1 MNNVVEKNEEIK
13 KSKTESRRKKIEKNK
28 AVELNENIELNLG
41 IKKTRLKKL
50 KENKELLL
58 LTIPGA
64 IWFLVFAYIPMF
76 GVVLAFKDWKI
87 NGNFFHSLI
96 TSKWVGLKNFEFLF
110 QSSDAWLITR
120 NTVAYN
126 LVFIVLGLALPVT
139 LAILLKEIL
148 NKRAAKFYQSAM
160 FLPYFLSWVVV
171 SYFLYAFLSPSQ
183 GFVNSILESLGKD
196 TVSWYTEAK
205 YWPFII
211 IFMSQW
217 KAVGYGTVVY
227 LAAISGLDKTY
238 YEAAMIDG
246 ATKWQQVKYITLPLL
261 KPILIIM
268 FITSIGGMF
277 RGDMGLFYNL
287 PKNSGALFPV
297 TNVIDT
303 YVYRGLMNLGNI
315 GMSSAAGL
323 YQSIVGL
330 VLIVGTNAIVRKV
343 DNENA
348 FF

>member
-1 MNNVVEKNEEIK
+1 MNKDVEIIKVNK
-13 KSKTESRRKKIEKNK
+13 KSK
-28 AVELNENIELNLG
+28 
-41 IKKTRLKKL
+41 LKRL
-50 KENKELLL
+50 KENRELLL
-58 LTIPGA
+58 LTVPGA
-64 IWFLVFAYIPMF
+64 LWFLIFAYLPMF
-76 GVVLAFKDWKI
+76 GVIVAFKDWKI
-87 NGNFFHSLI
+87 NGGFMQSLI
-96 TSKWVGLKNFEFLF
+96 TSKWVGLDNFKFLF

-126 LVFIVLGLALPVT
+126 LVFIVLGLAIPVT

-171 SYFLYAFLSPSQ
+171 SYFLYAFLSPGQ
-183 GFVNSILESLGKD
+183 GFVNGILTNLGMD
-196 TVSWYTEAK
+196 TVSWYTEPK

-217 KAVGYGTVVY
+217 KAMGYGTVVY
-227 LAAISGLDKTY
+227 LAAICGIDKTY

-246 ATKWQQVKYITLPLL
+246 ATKWQQIKFITIPLL

-268 FITSIGGMF
+268 FITSVGGMF

-323 YQSIVGL
+323 YQSVVGL
-330 VLIVGTNAIVRKV
+330 VLILVTNGIVRKI
-343 DNENA
+343 DNDNA

>member
-1 MNNVVEKNEEIK
+1 MNKDVNIIK
-13 KSKTESRRKKIEKNK
+13 SNRK
-28 AVELNENIELNLG
+28 L
-41 IKKTRLKKL
+41 RFKKL
-50 KENKELLL
+50 KENKELLIL
-58 LTIPGA
+58 IIPGA
-64 IWFLVFAYIPMF
+64 LWFLVFAYLPMF
-76 GVVLAFKDWKI
+76 GVVVAFKDWKI
-87 NGNFFHSLI
+87 NGGFLQSLV
-96 TSKWVGLKNFEFLF
+96 TSKWVGLDNFKFLF

-139 LAILLKEIL
+139 LAILLKEVL

-171 SYFLYAFLSPSQ
+171 SYFLYTFLSPRQ
-183 GFVNSILESLGKD
+183 GLVNGVFRSLGMNP
-196 TVSWYTEAK
+196 VSWYTQSK
-205 YWPFII
+205 YWPLII

-217 KAVGYGTVVY
+217 KAVGYGTVIY
-227 LAAISGLDKTY
+227 LAAICGIDKTY

-246 ATKWQQVKYITLPLL
+246 ATKWQQIKFITLPLL

-277 RGDMGLFYNL
+277 RGDMGLFYQL

-323 YQSIVGL
+323 YQSVVGL
-330 VLIVGTNAIVRKV
+330 VLILVTNGIVRKV